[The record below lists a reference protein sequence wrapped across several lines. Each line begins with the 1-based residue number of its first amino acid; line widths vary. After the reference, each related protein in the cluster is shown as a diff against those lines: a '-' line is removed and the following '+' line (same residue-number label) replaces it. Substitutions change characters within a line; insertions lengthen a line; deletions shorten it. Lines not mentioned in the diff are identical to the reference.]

1 MLGNCLKK
9 ARQKNAL
16 SQEEVCTNICS
27 VRQLSR
33 IENNQSLPSLELFI
47 LLVNELDVDTFEVMQ
62 TLTNQ
67 LIGKKTNMSIYA
79 CKKPSYSKVEDS

>member
-47 LLVNELDVDTFEVMQ
+47 FISQ
-62 TLTNQ
+62 
-67 LIGKKTNMSIYA
+67 
-79 CKKPSYSKVEDS
+79 